1 MLVDEKFWPHTREP
15 FLISFPWLTQNLHYC
30 SLAWHNYFRTSRH
43 MIRRATLNICASLQ
57 PPILGS
63 EKAQGRKLY
72 HNSFWMSPKSF
83 GTSSEK
89 SLISMDGKIIRF
101 CCFFFFHRFLNRAM
115 QSFDATVVVPTNFV
129 LFTISAIISG
139 E

>member
-1 MLVDEKFWPHTREP
+1 MTIVLVDEKFWPHTREP

-30 SLAWHNYFRTSRH
+30 SLTWHNYFGTSRH

-63 EKAQGRKLY
+63 EKSTGKKVVPQF
-72 HNSFWMSPKSF
+72 FWMSPKSF

-89 SLISMDGKIIRF
+89 SLISMDGKILRF
-101 CCFFFFHRFLNRAM
+101 CCFFFFSQISQ
-115 QSFDATVVVPTNFV
+115 QSHAVFWCDCCSSHQLCFIYN
-129 LFTISAIISG
+129 
-139 E
+139 